1 MANEAAWAAR
11 LARYRGPE
19 LKRSVWQLAS
29 AAALFGGAWVLMY
42 ASLRVG
48 YWLTL
53 LLAVPAAFFLI
64 RLFIIQHDC
73 GHAAF
78 FRSTRTADIVGSIL
92 GVLTLT
98 PYHYWKKTHALHH
111 ATSGNLEHRG
121 FGDIDTLTVDE
132 YLARSRWE
140 RFKYRVYRHPV
151 VLFGVGAVLHF
162 FVRHRIPTIVPR
174 EWTRER
180 RSIFWTDVG
189 LAAAI
194 ALMGTLVGFREF
206 ALVQLPVTLL
216 STSLGVWLFY
226 VQHQFEPTYW
236 EHDERWAYDAAAL
249 QGSSYY
255 RLPRLLQW
263 ATGNIGLHHIH
274 HLHPTF
280 PAPLPRLT
288 PPPNALFRRRSDDAG
303 LTGEIPVNAVPTPTA
318 RVHLGDAAD
327 RPTLPSSARARE
339 PVSTWLAPALRTR
352 LRVCVESDCP
362 TSAPSERSAA
372 QPREMS

>member
-1 MANEAAWAAR
+1 MEQAAAAVWAAR
-11 LARYRGPE
+11 LAPYKGPDA
-19 LKRSVWQLAS
+19 KRSVWQLAS
-29 AAALFGGAWVLMY
+29 AAALFAGVWALMY
-42 ASLRVG
+42 VSLAVG

-73 GHAAF
+73 GHGSF
-78 FRSTRTADIVGSIL
+78 FRSTRVADLVGSIL

-132 YLARSRWE
+132 YLARSRWD

-162 FVRHRIPTIVPR
+162 FVRHRLPTIVPR
-174 EWTRER
+174 AWTRER
-180 RSIFWTDVG
+180 RSILWTDVG

-194 ALMGTLVGFREF
+194 VLMGLLVGFRAF
-206 ALVQLPVTLL
+206 ILIQLPVTLL
-216 STSLGVWLFY
+216 STSIGVWLFY

-255 RLPRLLQW
+255 RLPKLLQW
-263 ATGNIGLHHIH
+263 ATGNIPNYRLQRV
-274 HLHPTF
+274 LDEHPE
-280 PAPLPRLT
+280 LR
-288 PPPNALFRRRSDDAG
+288 
-303 LTGEIPVNAVPTPTA
+303 AVPT
-318 RVHLGDAAD
+318 L
-327 RPTLPSSARARE
+327 TLFDSLRCVSLTLWDERARKLV
-339 PVSTWLAPALRTR
+339 PFPA
-352 LRVCVESDCP
+352 
-362 TSAPSERSAA
+362 TS
-372 QPREMS
+372 